1 VISTR
6 AHVSAAALFLLLA
19 ALMLWPLPRLIEHA
33 SADRTTSLV
42 NVWIQDWDWYATFH
56 RGAKLFRAEA
66 EHQYG
71 VAVFGFPFRAAGA
84 APLLTHNL
92 LLLLGFA
99 FTGYGAFVLARV
111 VTGSWWAGV
120 AAGMV
125 LAFVPWR
132 FANLSH
138 TQLMWAGW
146 LPLMLAALIVL
157 ARDPRWPR
165 AVLFGVTVFLN
176 GITSLHWLAFGSTAI
191 AAAVLIFLIRRPKA
205 LLMAVAVLIVVA
217 AALIPFVLPYQLTAT
232 FDPEWPSSPGWLAVL
247 LALIGL
253 IGPVIRDASL
263 RHLVLATAVLWI
275 LLGTLGSLAAF
286 PFVPLTPGPW
296 AMVAYTGL
304 ALLVGIG
311 TLKVVRHRH
320 LVGAL
325 IAGLLLWELHSAP
338 LQWQLIDT
346 TEPYIYRRAAK
357 DRGPI
362 VELPENRYEYLFR
375 STIHHRP
382 LIFDDEIY
390 RAFQRR
396 PIDLSVIELM
406 KARGA
411 TALLIHGDGYRGPD
425 MAAIQYF
432 MQRGH
437 ASGRL
442 NLIGRYERVVEGDY
456 LFTFERGDLIPYF
469 GPQPAPRPF
478 GWLDEPQENAEV
490 RGPVRVMGWT
500 LSPDGIQRVR
510 VFVDNRARVHEAQLF
525 PRPDVKTL
533 YPWHDTSRSGFTV
546 DIPRFREGPT
556 DVEVEITDGRGRVV
570 RLPQRWFVW
579 MR

>member
-1 VISTR
+1 MRTHLGAV
-6 AHVSAAALFLLLA
+6 ALFLLLA
-19 ALMLWPLPRLIEHA
+19 AAMLWPLPRLVAHA
-33 SADRTTSLV
+33 AADRTTSLV
-42 NVWIQDWDWYATFH
+42 NTWIYDWDWYATFH
-56 RGAKLFRAEA
+56 RGAKLFRPDV

-71 VAVFGFPFRAAGA
+71 VALFGFPFRAAGA
-84 APLLTHNL
+84 PPLLTHNL

-99 FTGYGAFVLARV
+99 FTGCGAFVLARV

-120 AAGMV
+120 AAGVV

-132 FANLSH
+132 FANLSQ
-138 TQLMWAGW
+138 TQLMWTGW
-146 LPLMLAALIVL
+146 LPLMLAALIAF

-165 AVLFGVTVFLN
+165 ALLFGVTVFMN
-176 GITSLHWLAFGSTAI
+176 GITSLHWLAFGSAAI
-191 AAAVLIFLIRRPKA
+191 AAAVLIFLIRRPRA
-205 LLMAVAVLIVVA
+205 LLMAIAVLLVA
-217 AALIPFVLPYQLTAT
+217 GALLVPFVLPYRMTAM
-232 FDPEWPSSPGWLAVL
+232 FDAQWPAFPGWLAML

-253 IGPVIRDASL
+253 IGPVVRDASL

-286 PFVPLTPGPW
+286 PFVPLTNAPW
-296 AMVAYTGL
+296 AMVAYTGV

-311 TLKVVRHRH
+311 AVKVTRGRR
-320 LVGAL
+320 LIGAA
-325 IAGLLLWELHSAP
+325 IAALLLWEVNQGP

-346 TEPYIYRRAAK
+346 ADPYIYRRAAK

-362 VELPENRYEYLFR
+362 IELPENRYEYLFR

-382 LIFDDEIY
+382 VLFDEEIH
-390 RAFQRR
+390 RAFRQR
-396 PIDLSVIELM
+396 PIDLAVIDRM
-406 KARGA
+406 KSLGA
-411 TALLIHGDGYRGPD
+411 TALLIHGDGYRGAD

-437 ASGRL
+437 AAGRL

-490 RGPVRVMGWT
+490 RGPVRVMGWA
-500 LSPDGIQRVR
+500 LSPDGIERVR
-510 VFVDNRARVHEAQLF
+510 VLVHNRARVHEAQLF

-533 YPWHDTSRSGFTV
+533 YPWHDTSRAGFTV

-579 MR
+579 MP

>member
-1 VISTR
+1 MR
-6 AHVSAAALFLLLA
+6 AHLGAAALFLILA
-19 ALMLWPLPRLIEHA
+19 ALMLWPLPRLMAHA

-42 NVWIQDWDWYATFH
+42 NAWIYDWDWYATFH
-56 RGAKLFRAEA
+56 PRAPLFRSEA

-71 VAVFGFPFRAAGA
+71 VALFGFPLRGAGA
-84 APLLTHNL
+84 PPLLVHNI

-111 VTGSWWAGV
+111 VTGSWWAGL
-120 AAGMV
+120 AAGIV

-132 FANLSH
+132 FANLSQ

-146 LPLMLAALIVL
+146 LPLMLAALIAL
-157 ARDPRWPR
+157 ALDPKWPR
-165 AVLFGVTVFLN
+165 ALLFGLTVFMN
-176 GITSLHWLAFGSTAI
+176 GITSLHWLAFGSAAI
-191 AAAVLIFLIRRPKA
+191 VAAVLIFLIRRPRA
-205 LLMAVAVLIVVA
+205 LLMATAVFVIAGAL
-217 AALIPFVLPYQLTAT
+217 LIPFVLPYRLTAI
-232 FDPEWPSSPGWLAVL
+232 FDPQWPSSPGWIALL

-253 IGPVIRDASL
+253 IGPIRRDASL
-263 RHLVLATAVLWI
+263 RHLVLATAVLWL
-275 LLGTLGSLAAF
+275 LLGVLGSLAAF
-286 PFVPLTPGPW
+286 PFVPLTPAPW

-304 ALLVGIG
+304 ALLCGIG
-311 TLKVVRHRH
+311 AMKIARQRH
-320 LVGAL
+320 LPGAA
-325 IAGLLLWELHSAP
+325 IAALLLWELHSGP

-346 TEPYIYRRAAK
+346 TEPQIYRQVARSK

-362 VELPENRYEYLFR
+362 VELPEDRYEYLFR
-375 STIHHRP
+375 STIHHRRV
-382 LIFDDEIY
+382 LFDDEIY
-390 RAFQRR
+390 RAFKQR
-396 PIDLSVIELM
+396 PIDLSVIDRM
-406 KARGA
+406 KSLGA
-411 TALLIHGDGYRGPD
+411 TALLIHADGYRGAD
-425 MAAIQYF
+425 MAALQYF

-437 ASGRL
+437 ASGKL
-442 NLIGRYERVVEGDY
+442 KMIARYERVVEGDY

-490 RGPVRVMGWT
+490 RGPVRVMGWV
-500 LSPDGIQRVR
+500 LSPDGIERVR
-510 VFVDNRARVHEAQLF
+510 VFVNNRARVHEAQLF

-533 YPWHDTSRSGFTV
+533 YPWHDTTRSGFTV

-556 DVEVEITDGRGRVV
+556 DVEVEIIDGRGRVA